1 MLLCYLML
9 DCANSCFAL
18 TFHDVRDAGHKQKC
32 GKAVGL
38 DDVAMET
45 IMHGGDRLLV
55 HICSLFNIF
64 LNFSFVPEEFMRCV
78 IIPLVKNKSDDLSA
92 VNNYRAISISIIVN
106 VRVFNSVHP
115 VTATFTLHLAL

>member
-1 MLLCYLML
+1 MWRQHFADLYNSVSTGDEMESLCSRIMD
-9 DCANSCFAL
+9 DCTTSCFAL
-18 TFHDVRDAGHKQKC
+18 TIQDIRDACRKQKC

-38 DDVAMET
+38 DNVAMEA

-64 LNFSFVPEEFMRCV
+64 LNFSFVLEEFMRCV

-92 VNNYRAISISIIVN
+92 VNN
-106 VRVFNSVHP
+106 
-115 VTATFTLHLAL
+115 